1 MIVSKQKTNFFNSHT
16 IISAIILYIFYMD
29 HTRIISLGQCFPLY
43 SFFTLDKIVHVILL
57 VTSVYSVFINILFSF
72 VNESKC
78 RRDCVLTVISLHVSL
93 IAYKCRYPRTIGR
106 TKVRVHRI
114 FWLTKKQQLYQ
125 LIGWLNWE
133 FFRSRHQNV

>member
-1 MIVSKQKTNFFNSHT
+1 
-16 IISAIILYIFYMD
+16 MD
-29 HTRIISLGQCFPLY
+29 HTRISLGQCFPLY

-93 IAYKCRYPRTIGR
+93 IAYKCRYPKTIGR

-114 FWLTKKQQLYQ
+114 FWLTKKKTAA
-125 LIGWLNWE
+125 ISINWLAE
-133 FFRSRHQNV
+133 LGIFSFLSSKCVKSTVLFIAVFIVYLC